1 MDDFHHHLLRLYG
14 CQHVLAQGLCL
25 DGVAEFLCYFVADI
39 GVEQSSA
46 HVLEG
51 FGYVYFGD
59 FTFTF
64 ENFERALKSLA
75 EVFEHN
81 F

>member
-1 MDDFHHHLLRLYG
+1 MDYLHHHLLRLYG
-14 CQHVLAQGLCL
+14 GKHILPQGLGL
-25 DGVAEFLCYFVADI
+25 HGVAEFLCYFVADI
-39 GVEQSSA
+39 GIEQSSA

-64 ENFERALKSLA
+64 ENFERALKSLR
-75 EVFEHN
+75 FSN
-81 F
+81 IIFN